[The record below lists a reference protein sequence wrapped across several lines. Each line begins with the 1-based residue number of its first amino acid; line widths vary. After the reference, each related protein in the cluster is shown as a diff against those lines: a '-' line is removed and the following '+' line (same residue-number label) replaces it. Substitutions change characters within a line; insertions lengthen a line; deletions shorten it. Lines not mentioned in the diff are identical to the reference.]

1 MLVLRYNSDL
11 YRDWHQLIVITNT
24 GQSCRGDGQFPPFG
38 SAPAW
43 N

>member
-11 YRDWHQLIVITNT
+11 YRDWHQLITNT